1 MFGCYKTKRNSSSCN
16 SHHSFTSF
24 CPYKTYTRSLREQK
38 SQTAQR
44 HRRRLS
50 PEALLGETE
59 PRLLRARL
67 DCWGVGER
75 RGLAGGL
82 PGGEGRWR
90 RRGGLAEGDRRRVLR
105 GGLDTGLLG
114 GFFGGERERDE
125 DEEELLPDSE
135 AEERLLLQSRAHI
148 RSWPATAGN
157 ISAQRTKNCS
167 CLQAQTPSHRQQHS
181 PNRVDSLQ
189 HLVWRR
195 GG

>member
-1 MFGCYKTKRNSSSCN
+1 MFGCYKTKRNSSAAI
-16 SHHSFTSF
+16 HTI
-24 CPYKTYTRSLREQK
+24 PPQDTREQ
-38 SQTAQR
+38 QPQR
-44 HRRRLS
+44 EPEPCWHPS

-105 GGLDTGLLG
+105 GGLDTGRLG
-114 GFFGGERERDE
+114 AFFGGERERDE

-135 AEERLLLQSRAHI
+135 AEERLLLQIKATSA
-148 RSWPATAGN
+148 PASHAGERQHKE
-157 ISAQRTKNCS
+157 QRTAVVCK
-167 CLQAQTPSHRQQHS
+167 HRH
-181 PNRVDSLQ
+181 
-189 HLVWRR
+189 
-195 GG
+195 